1 MGNVDY
7 YMTHKIPDTM
17 KYDIQSV
24 KCNKRKGFIKN
35 YHKFISDKDTKIELM
50 LHFDG
55 SMSDNVKQ
63 VQSVMKI
70 LFDKGF
76 NGSVQCC
83 NGEYYSDSFRLGTTI
98 DITNIEN
105 VITDSVK
112 IVEE

>member
-7 YMTHKIPDTM
+7 YMTRKIPDTM
-17 KYDIQSV
+17 KYDVQSI
-24 KCNKRKGFIKN
+24 KCNKRKGFIKD
-35 YHKFISDKDTKIELM
+35 YYKFISDTKIELM

-98 DITNIEN
+98 DITNIEKCDN
-105 VITDSVK
+105 R
-112 IVEE
+112 

>member
-1 MGNVDY
+1 
-7 YMTHKIPDTM
+7 MTHKILDTI
-17 KYDIQSV
+17 KYDAQSV
-24 KCNKRKGFIKN
+24 KYNKRKGFIKD

-50 LHFDG
+50 LYFDG

-76 NGSVQCC
+76 NGSIQCC

-98 DITNIEN
+98 DITNIEKCDN
-105 VITDSVK
+105 R
-112 IVEE
+112 

>member
-7 YMTHKIPDTM
+7 YMTRKIPDTM
-17 KYDIQSV
+17 KYDVQSV
-24 KCNKRKGFIKN
+24 KCNKRKGFIKD
-35 YHKFISDKDTKIELM
+35 YYKFISDTKIELM

-98 DITNIEN
+98 DITNIEKCDN
-105 VITDSVK
+105 R
-112 IVEE
+112 

>member
-7 YMTHKIPDTM
+7 YMTRNIPDTM
-17 KYDIQSV
+17 KYDVQSV
-24 KCNKRKGFIKN
+24 KCNKRKGFIKD
-35 YHKFISDKDTKIELM
+35 YYKFISDTKIELM
-50 LHFDG
+50 LYFDG

-98 DITNIEN
+98 DITNIEKCDN
-105 VITDSVK
+105 R
-112 IVEE
+112 

>member
-17 KYDIQSV
+17 KYDVQSI
-24 KCNKRKGFIKN
+24 KCNKRKGFIKD
-35 YHKFISDKDTKIELM
+35 YYKFISDTKIELM

-98 DITNIEN
+98 DITNIEKCDN
-105 VITDSVK
+105 R
-112 IVEE
+112 

>member
-7 YMTHKIPDTM
+7 YMTYKILDTM
-17 KYDIQSV
+17 KYDVQSV
-24 KCNKRKGFIKN
+24 KCNKRKGFIKDF
-35 YHKFISDKDTKIELM
+35 HKFISDKDTKIELM
-50 LHFDG
+50 LYFYG

-63 VQSVMKI
+63 VQRLMKI

-98 DITNIEN
+98 DITNIEKCDN
-105 VITDSVK
+105 R
-112 IVEE
+112 

>member
-7 YMTHKIPDTM
+7 YMTRKIPDTM
-17 KYDIQSV
+17 KYDVQSI
-24 KCNKRKGFIKN
+24 KCNKRKGFIKD
-35 YHKFISDKDTKIELM
+35 YYKFISDTKIELM
-50 LHFDG
+50 LYFDG

-98 DITNIEN
+98 DITNIEKCDN
-105 VITDSVK
+105 R
-112 IVEE
+112 